1 MTKEQI
7 TELLQPYLEDDRI
20 FIVEVKVSE
29 GKIRQTITILLDTDR
44 KSTRLNSSHSTLSRM
59 PSSA

>member
-29 GKIRQTITILLDTDR
+29 GKINEFVIKKQVFLRQD
-44 KSTRLNSSHSTLSRM
+44 
-59 PSSA
+59 